1 MPMSRISN
9 RDVGVF
15 AAVAL
20 GCLPGNPVL
29 AQAELFK
36 CTDGVATTYSSTAC
50 ETLGLKSSGAI
61 RDRLTVIGNGPSP
74 ARPDSAKAQPAS
86 KPPSTEEEEQRARR
100 AAAGLKPINPLIDK
114 LLK

>member
-1 MPMSRISN
+1 MPMSRIPS
-9 RDVGVF
+9 RDMRVV

-20 GCLPGNPVL
+20 GCFAGNPVF

-36 CTDGVATTYSSTAC
+36 CTDGVTTTYSSTAC
-50 ETLGLKSSGAI
+50 EKLGLKSSGAI

-74 ARPDSAKAQPAS
+74 VRPEPAKAQPAS